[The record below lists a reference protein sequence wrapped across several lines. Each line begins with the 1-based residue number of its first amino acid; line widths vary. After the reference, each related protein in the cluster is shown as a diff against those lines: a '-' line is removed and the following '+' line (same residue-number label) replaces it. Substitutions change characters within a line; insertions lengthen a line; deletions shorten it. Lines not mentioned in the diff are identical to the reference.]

1 MLARSRG
8 EWHDPPL
15 EVLVGNTLRLIAF
28 TASVATAVVI
38 GCGDD
43 KGDDGSG
50 LPPRTSGNKDAG
62 STSSTS
68 SSTSSGSTDTDSGSG
83 YDCSNHASVDDRPAC
98 DQCARAKC
106 CEWITK
112 CDQSAQCKAVQNC
125 LKDCAN
131 DDFVCILGCQSQGGT
146 GAEYLQELGACAQNE
161 CKSECPSSAPDGGF
175 DGGF

>member
-1 MLARSRG
+1 MLARSREG
-8 EWHDPPL
+8 WHDHVL

-28 TASVATAVVI
+28 TASVTTFIVI

-43 KGDDGSG
+43 KKDDGSG
-50 LPPRTSGNKDAG
+50 LPPRTPTSKDG
-62 STSSTS
+62 GDTSS
-68 SSTSSGSTDTDSGSG
+68 SSGSTQTDSGG
-83 YDCSNHASVDDRPAC
+83 TYDCSNHASVDDRPAC

-161 CKSECPSSAPDGGF
+161 CKTECPSSAPDGGF
-175 DGGF
+175 DGAF

>member
-1 MLARSRG
+1 M
-8 EWHDPPL
+8 
-15 EVLVGNTLRLIAF
+15 GNTLRMIAF
-28 TASVATAVVI
+28 TASVAAAVVI
-38 GCGDD
+38 GCGSD
-43 KGDDGSG
+43 KDDGSSG
-50 LPPRTSGNKDAG
+50 LPPRTSSTKDAG
-62 STSSTS
+62 DTS
-68 SSTSSGSTDTDSGSG
+68 SSSSSSSGSTQTDSSTG

-131 DDFVCILGCQSQGGT
+131 DDFVCILGCQTQGGS

-161 CKSECPSSAPDGGF
+161 CKSECPSSGVDAGF
-175 DGGF
+175 DAF

>member
-1 MLARSRG
+1 M
-8 EWHDPPL
+8 
-15 EVLVGNTLRLIAF
+15 GNTLRLIAF

-62 STSSTS
+62 STSS

-98 DQCARAKC
+98 DQCARSKC

-175 DGGF
+175 DGAF